1 MNKTIDAK
9 FFIISPDEKSKERI
23 QKVIYN
29 EICEIY
35 IVENIQNIKPLLLRL
50 DKLILV
56 IDSNTFSDSENLES
70 FILDIINSCGNKL
83 LYLIS
88 IDYPGD
94 INHDKILS
102 FKSDYLKSDQNVVNE
117 IDKLDIWGPRS
128 YIRLGHKVSRTAFFR
143 MKINN
148 IWRTGVVHDI
158 SASGMSCSFDHHEQ
172 ININEQTT
180 AIEICIK
187 ERIFHLSGTFLIR
200 RTFKNS
206 NMFVLIFSQRKNREN
221 IQNLNSVIYT
231 LTRQYIIDLM
241 ENYK

>member
-9 FFIISPDEKSKERI
+9 FFVLSPDDRSKDRI
-23 QKVIYN
+23 QKVICK

-35 IVENIQNIKPLLLRL
+35 IVENILNIKSLLLRL
-50 DKLILV
+50 DKIILV
-56 IDSNTFSDSENLES
+56 IDCNTFSDSENLDP
-70 FILDIINSCGNKL
+70 FILDILSSCGDKL
-83 LYLIS
+83 LYIIS
-88 IDYPGD
+88 IDYSGYID
-94 INHDKILS
+94 HYKLLS
-102 FKSDYLKSDQNVVNE
+102 FKSDYLKSDKNVINE

-158 SASGMSCSFDHHEQ
+158 SASGMSCSFDHHDE
-172 ININEQTT
+172 INIYEQTT

-200 RTFKNS
+200 RTFKNN

-231 LTRQYIIDLM
+231 LTRQSIIDLM
-241 ENYK
+241 ENYT